1 MPCPA
6 CKIILNE
13 NVKSAVNTFHRFADM
28 DLLIP
33 EDIERAMR
41 ADEKTLK
48 VYRAINDG
56 AAKRQEDTL

>member
-1 MPCPA
+1 
-6 CKIILNE
+6 LNE